1 MSSSLLGLN
10 THARDPVTTEWDD
23 IQRKLGNLP
32 PLEEPAPS
40 AAEEKLAEAVRV
52 AEQYGRSEAAAADD
66 EPSGEAAELAQLR
79 AKRLEELKRSGRF
92 GSLIAITHAQFVSEV
107 NHAEEG
113 VGVVVFLFKKGH
125 YASAYMQTLLEKLA
139 AKFRD
144 VKFVTIGHTDC
155 IKDYPDR
162 NLPTLL
168 IYRNDDLLRQCVGT
182 AAFGGDAYGIDDVEW
197 ELADAGLVRTEIE
210 RNPHAQPHR

>member
-1 MSSSLLGLN
+1 MSLLGLQ
-10 THARDPVTTEWDD
+10 THSRNPTTTEWDD
-23 IQRKLGNLP
+23 AQRRIGNLP

-40 AAEEKLAEAVRV
+40 AAEEKLADAVRV
-52 AEQYGRSEAAAADD
+52 AERYGRSEAAAADD

-79 AKRLEELKRSGRF
+79 AKRLEELQRAGRF
-92 GSLIAITHAQFVSEV
+92 GSLVSITHAQFVAEV
-107 NHAEEG
+107 NHAAED

-139 AKFRD
+139 ARFRD
-144 VKFVTIGHTDC
+144 VKFVTIGHTEC
-155 IKDYPDR
+155 IPDYPDC

-168 IYRNDDLLRQCVGT
+168 IYRNDDLLKQCVGT

-197 ELADAGLVRTEIE
+197 ELADASVVRTELA
-210 RNPHAQPHR
+210 RNPHAQRHR